1 MANCGNCLF
10 QGDRNT
16 DQKGNNIVFCLV
28 KCFWFSEN
36 STCGH
41 SRDYADLEKE
51 TRIKLASDV
60 RQEDA
65 EDRRLKKITRM
76 NLRMMIVTFI
86 VSFAFFWLTVKL
98 FDKYIF

>member
-16 DQKGNNIVFCLV
+16 DQKGNTNVFCLV
-28 KCFWFSEN
+28 RCSWFSEN

-41 SRDYADLEKE
+41 YKDYADLEKD
-51 TRIKLASDV
+51 TRIKIASEI
-60 RQEDA
+60 RQEDS
-65 EDRRLKKITRM
+65 EDRRLGKITRANIKIM
-76 NLRMMIVTFI
+76 AITFI
-86 VSFAFFWLTVKL
+86 ISFAFFCLTVKL